1 MQFFVWGGIALGW
14 LGWLCFNSQAA
25 PHFSVIAGERDT
37 GSYQFAEEFSRLW
50 GISAFNTKSSLIPVS
65 EKTPDNRLKRLRLRQ
80 GDLAILDPK
89 NAYQLLPQNPELAV
103 ISVLWPNVL
112 YVISRQSELVELQIS
127 TPNTIHIHENSD
139 YFVTT
144 WSKLLSF
151 QNYNP
156 DQFQWFAA
164 GQSQQ
169 VLSNL
174 SEGVFLMTAP
184 YPLQEIKQLLIT
196 DTSYKFIPLNEM
208 LLVGNHQHYP
218 WIITNLLPTNL
229 YPSVL
234 QPLPMLTSYP
244 VLIAR
249 VDTNPS
255 FIQNVLKILFSQ
267 RDRLQPH
274 ALFQFLDPQ
283 NNQRFKNYQ
292 FHPTSKKLFK
302 L

>member
-1 MQFFVWGGIALGW
+1 MPFFIWGTIALGW
-14 LGWLCFNSQAA
+14 LGLFCFNSEAA
-25 PHFSVIAGERDT
+25 PHFSIIVGKRDT

-50 GISAFNTKSSLIPVS
+50 EVSAFKTNSFLVSAS
-65 EKTPDNRLKRLRLRQ
+65 EKTPENRLKRLRLRQ

-89 NAYQLLPQNPELAV
+89 NAHQLLPQNPELAV

-112 YVISRQSELVELQIS
+112 YVISRQSALVELQIS
-127 TPNTIHIHENSD
+127 TPTTIHIHENSA

-144 WSKLLSF
+144 WSKLLSS

-156 DQFQWFAA
+156 SQFQWFSA
-164 GQSQQ
+164 GQSEK

-174 SEGVFLMTAP
+174 SEGLFLMTAP
-184 YPLQEIKQLLIT
+184 YPLQEMKQLLMA

-208 LLVGNHQHYP
+208 LLADNHQDYP
-218 WIITNLLPTNL
+218 WIITSFLPTNI
-229 YPSVL
+229 YPSAF
-234 QPLPMLTSYP
+234 PPFPMLTSYP

-249 VDTNPS
+249 IDTNPA
-255 FIQNVLKILFSQ
+255 FIQKVLKILFSQ
-267 RDRLQPH
+267 RDLIQPH

-283 NNQRFKNYQ
+283 NNQRFQNYQ

>member
-1 MQFFVWGGIALGW
+1 MRFFIWGGIVLGW
-14 LGWLCFNSQAA
+14 LGLFCFNSQAA
-25 PHFSVIAGERDT
+25 PHFSIIAGERDT

-50 GISAFNTKSSLIPVS
+50 EVSAFKTNSFLVPVS
-65 EKTPDNRLKRLRLRQ
+65 ERTPDNRLKRLRLRQ
-80 GDLAILDPK
+80 GELAILDPK
-89 NAYQLLPQNPELAV
+89 NAHQLLPQNPELAV

-127 TPNTIHIHENSD
+127 TPDTIHIHENSD

-164 GQSQQ
+164 EQSQK

-174 SEGVFLMTAP
+174 SEGLFLMTAP
-184 YPLQEIKQLLIT
+184 YPLQEIKQLLMT
-196 DTSYKFIPLNEM
+196 DTSYKFSPLNEM
-208 LLVGNHQHYP
+208 LLAGNHQHYP
-218 WIITNLLPTNL
+218 WIITSLLPTNID
-229 YPSVL
+229 PSAP
-234 QPLPMLTSYP
+234 QPLSMLTSYP

-249 VDTNPS
+249 IDTNPS

-267 RDRLQPH
+267 RDLIQPH

-283 NNQRFKNYQ
+283 NNQRFKSYQ